1 MGYLKEY
8 VDRGVQTSC
17 SSQSATTPDLAAVG
31 APQAPFDDCD
41 SGPLLHEITIGLPLV
56 DPELSPSHFSV
67 RDNNAY
73 SRSNLQHDS
82 PVSPM
87 CAPLISRR
95 VPRRKLFLVER
106 HPEGKTVERR
116 VISMPDDMSA
126 QRIKLDS
133 QDSMRVVSMPEYLAA
148 AVDLSLDSIESPSA
162 GASFGSS
169 YIEKRHRVR
178 VCPPPSDVPHTPS
191 PPSSPESILIIDSHA
206 QLPDGFL
213 RQRYSKKTASPGHGW
228 TTWAS
233 SPPRPIPALHGP
245 LSLPYARCPSGAEGT
260 IIEEPGN
267 VSRMIWGLGQDESCQ
282 YRGDSEHTDD
292 DIRHKSAPHSQVTPQ
307 TQKRHIL
314 QKPYQI
320 RAAANN
326 KKPFKGVASGG
337 TSTVHHRPDHERR
350 IHGHSQT
357 PHLRESKAEPAISGL
372 PFSGS
377 WRPETGIPTVHE
389 SGAHEIGFGSPF
401 NDQKLLLDLQL
412 AFAQQSLQNT
422 ALNQAYPEGLK
433 PVFPVSNH
441 SHATPVYPKIFVEPR
456 LNEVVNASQRQSAM
470 EIAQQYRQRQEF
482 RLKQQAALPTPPSSS
497 SPQWSS
503 NFSPYQYPSVSPE
516 MDIQNTLGLPHH
528 TQQVQYPFLD
538 TSQPARLLYDRQ
550 DNNVETHFFDVDGN
564 GGYASVLSRHDRD
577 VPSAVHRHPSDI
589 SGGLANYLRDM
600 QTLSSQQPRY
610 AGTAEL
616 PLAAAA
622 RHPVSTGR
630 TVVSVAPPSPES
642 PGSRSRSISYQQPR
656 SVPLARLIQR
666 RLSSVPE
673 EELNG
678 LADTSSI
685 SAYRFTDYH
694 QHSLSSRDYSDD
706 NTTPRRYHQEQH
718 LGVPA
723 VSHASVPSP
732 DSVDEYEAQPYSFLH
747 GASPAKVRLPSAQ
760 EQEEYLDQSR
770 VQSRSKGGGV
780 MDTSQQLKK
789 KPRGRKTRSDACPI
803 SAR

>member
-8 VDRGVQTSC
+8 VDRGVQTS
-17 SSQSATTPDLAAVG
+17 SVG
-31 APQAPFDDCD
+31 VPQATSDDCD
-41 SGPLLHEITIGLPLV
+41 SRPLSREITIELPSVDSELPPSPFLV
-56 DPELSPSHFSV
+56 D
-67 RDNNAY
+67 DNNAY
-73 SRSNLQHDS
+73 SRSNLQHNS

-106 HPEGKTVERR
+106 RPEGKTVERR
-116 VISMPDDMSA
+116 MISMPDDMLA
-126 QRIKLDS
+126 RHINLDS
-133 QDSMRVVSMPEYLAA
+133 HNGMRVVSMPEYLAA
-148 AVDLSLDSIESPSA
+148 AADLSLDSIESPSA

-169 YIEKRHRVR
+169 YVEKRHRVR

-191 PPSSPESILIIDSHA
+191 PPSSPESILIIDSHT

-213 RQRYSKKTASPGHGW
+213 RQRYSKKSPSPGNGW

-267 VSRMIWGLGQDESCQ
+267 VSRMIWGLGQSESCQ

-292 DIRHKSAPHSQVTPQ
+292 ETRHKAFPHSQVKQQ
-307 TQKRHIL
+307 TQKRDTL
-314 QKPYQI
+314 QKPCQV
-320 RAAANN
+320 RTAVNN
-326 KKPFKGVASGG
+326 KKTFKGVAGG
-337 TSTVHHRPDHERR
+337 GNSTTYRYPDYERR

-357 PHLRESKAEPAISGL
+357 SHPRESKAEPAIRGL

-377 WRPETGIPTVHE
+377 WRSETDIPTIRESEVHE
-389 SGAHEIGFGSPF
+389 RGFGSSF
-401 NDQKLLLDLQL
+401 NDQKLFLDLQL
-412 AFAQQSLQNT
+412 AFTQQSLQNT

-441 SHATPVYPKIFVEPR
+441 PRTTPVYPKIFVEPR
-456 LNEVVNASQRQSAM
+456 LNEVVNAAQRQSAM

-482 RLKQQAALPTPPSSS
+482 RLKQQAGLPTPPSSS

-503 NFSPYQYPSVSPE
+503 NFSPYQYPSLSPE
-516 MDIQNTLGLPHH
+516 MVIQNTPGLPYH
-528 TQQVQYPFLD
+528 TQQTQLPFLD
-538 TSQPARLLYDRQ
+538 ASHQARLLYDRQ
-550 DNNVETHFFDVDGN
+550 DNNVDTRFHDGN
-564 GGYASVLSRHDRD
+564 GGFGSRYDRD
-577 VPSAVHRHPSDI
+577 VPSAVHQHPSDV
-589 SGGLANYLRDM
+589 SGGLANYLRDR
-600 QTLSSQQPRY
+600 QALSSQQLRHT
-610 AGTAEL
+610 GTAEF
-616 PLAAAA
+616 PLTAAA
-622 RHPVSTGR
+622 RHPVSAGR

-678 LADTSSI
+678 LANISSTP
-685 SAYRFTDYH
+685 AYRFTDCH
-694 QHSLSSRDYSDD
+694 QRSLSSRNYSDD
-706 NTTPRRYHQEQH
+706 NVTPRGYHQEQH
-718 LGVPA
+718 LGVSA
-723 VSHASVPSP
+723 VSHMSVPSP
-732 DSVDEYEAQPYSFLH
+732 DSVDEYEAQPYSFPH

-760 EQEEYLDQSR
+760 EQEECFYQSPM
-770 VQSRSKGGGV
+770 QSRSKGEGV
-780 MDTSQQLKK
+780 VDTSQQLKK
-789 KPRGRKTRSDACPI
+789 KSRGRKTRNNACSV